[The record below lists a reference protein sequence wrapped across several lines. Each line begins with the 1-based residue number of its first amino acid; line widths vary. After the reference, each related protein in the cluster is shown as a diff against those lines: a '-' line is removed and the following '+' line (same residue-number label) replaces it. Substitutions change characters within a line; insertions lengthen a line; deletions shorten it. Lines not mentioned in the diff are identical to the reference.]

1 MFNHREHRRHEKRV
15 SKYDFVDFLVFER
28 KNGSFSKD
36 EISERGFLVVE
47 FLESGNVVH
56 TEGLVVTEMKGEGEK
71 SSKTFLPQSFGEY
84 TSPRSTTTKR
94 PVRLMVRTPPFHGG
108 NRGSNPLRVAKI
120 PVSLARLGF
129 CVPLRMILI
138 LEGAIAGLSQ

>member
-1 MFNHREHRRHEKRV
+1 MFNDRKHRRHEKGV
-15 SKYDFVDFLVFER
+15 SKNNFVDFLVFER
-28 KNGSFSKD
+28 ENGSFSED

-47 FLESGNVVH
+47 FLESGNVGH
-56 TEGLVVTEMKGEGEK
+56 IEGLMGTDMKGEGEK

-84 TSPRSTTTKR
+84 TSPPSTTTKR

-129 CVPLRMILI
+129 C
-138 LEGAIAGLSQ
+138 IAL